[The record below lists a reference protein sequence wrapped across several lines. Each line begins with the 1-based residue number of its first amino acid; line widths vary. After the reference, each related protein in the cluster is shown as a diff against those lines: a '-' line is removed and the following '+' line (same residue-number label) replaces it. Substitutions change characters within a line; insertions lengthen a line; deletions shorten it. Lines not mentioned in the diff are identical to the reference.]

1 MRVKI
6 FVLAIII
13 LLSMVILLLV
23 CKGSKGVS
31 KTEIEKIKEPETYNY
46 RVDDRGKNIFYIFEY
61 KNEPKINIK
70 NTEIDGESCFV
81 LIDINKL
88 NKILNIL
95 NLPLVEN
102 KEKIEDEYY
111 YLKQGWIESSAR
123 VGRNCYTWKNYPLGE
138 LTVYVNIRQVGEYR
152 KWKDEFYIQKIVLEK
167 K

>member
-1 MRVKI
+1 MRTKYL
-6 FVLAIII
+6 VLAIII
-13 LLSMVILLLV
+13 LLSMAILLLV
-23 CKGSKGVS
+23 CKGSKEVS

-46 RVDDRGKNIFYIFEY
+46 RVDDRDKNIFYIFEY

-70 NTEIDGESCFV
+70 NAEIDGESCFV
-81 LIDINKL
+81 LIDTSKL

-95 NLPLVEN
+95 NLPPVEN

-123 VGRNCYTWKNYPLGE
+123 VGRNRYTWKNYPLGE